1 MMIMNRREEDYLKF
15 KWSELKENNGPLI
28 NPLTCL
34 HPLHFRYLFLSGGEN
49 TSSVEQPIIV
59 RRCQIFILIRNQK

>member
-34 HPLHFRYLFLSGGEN
+34 HPLHFRYLFLSGGRKYFKRGATYN
-49 TSSVEQPIIV
+49 RLALSNIHIDP
-59 RRCQIFILIRNQK
+59 